1 MKLPVKNLTVRAVRI
16 TPLTEASLDSVLKIH
31 LAAFPDY
38 MSTQL
43 GRGYL
48 HAFLRWFV
56 GRKDTVALLASS
68 ESGQVLGYAVGAPVP
83 SGREMNRALLPSA
96 LFAVVAK
103 PWLLASPRI
112 RRTAWQRIQSML
124 GRKGAVIPKPL
135 LPTLTL
141 SLVSIGVDPQARG
154 RSVGEQLMKAWE
166 QGAKQIGC
174 ASLRLSVYPQNAGA
188 RRFYERNGWI
198 PFQNSVSESHA
209 MYYSKIF

>member
-1 MKLPVKNLTVRAVRI
+1 MNSPIKNVTVGSVRI
-16 TPLTEASLDSVLKIH
+16 APFTETSLESVVEIH

-38 MSTQL
+38 MNTQL

-48 HAFLRWFV
+48 HAFLRGFL
-56 GRKDTVALLASS
+56 RREDTVALLALG
-68 ESGQVLGYAVGAPVP
+68 ESGQVLGYAVGAPVQ
-83 SGREMNRALLPSA
+83 SGHEMNRALVPAAIL
-96 LFAVVAK
+96 AVLGK
-103 PWLLASPRI
+103 PWILATPRI

-124 GRKGAVIPKPL
+124 GRKGAVKPKPV
-135 LPTLTL
+135 LPMVTL

-166 QGAKQIGC
+166 QGAKQLGC

-198 PFQNSVSESHA
+198 PFQESVPEGHA

>member
-1 MKLPVKNLTVRAVRI
+1 MNLPVKNLTVGAVRI
-16 TPLTEASLDSVLKIH
+16 TPLTEASLDSVVEIH

-38 MSTQL
+38 MNTQL

-48 HAFLRWFV
+48 HAFLHWFL
-56 GRKDTVALLASS
+56 GRQDTVALLASS
-68 ESGQVLGYAVGAPVP
+68 ESGQVLGYAVGAPV
-83 SGREMNRALLPSA
+83 SYGSELNRALLPSA
-96 LFAVVAK
+96 LLAVVAK
-103 PWLLASPRI
+103 PWILASPRI
-112 RRTAWQRIQSML
+112 RRTAWQRIQSMF
-124 GRKGAVIPKPL
+124 GRKEAVKEKPL
-135 LPTLTL
+135 LPMHTL

-166 QGAKQIGC
+166 EGAKQIGC

-198 PFQNSVSESHA
+198 PFQESVPEGHA